1 MKKKIFRFT
10 VVFVLVACNSNEKV
24 EPNVEIKKDTFAAIA
39 PKANDFKSIVIDYKK
54 DPVCGMPITAGIE
67 DTLLYKGKIIAFCSK
82 ECKASFIGKPNSFT
96 LTSK

>member
-1 MKKKIFRFT
+1 MKQIFSLFT
-10 VVFVLVACNSNEKV
+10 VVFIFIACNSNEKV
-24 EPNVEIKKDTFAAIA
+24 KPNVEMKKDTVTTT
-39 PKANDFKSIVIDYKK
+39 KTTDFKSITIDYKK

-82 ECKASFIGKPNSFT
+82 ECKTSFIDKPSLFT

>member
-1 MKKKIFRFT
+1 MKKTFAIIT
-10 VVFVLVACNSNEKV
+10 GIIALIACNDKPKLEAKV
-24 EPNVEIKKDTFAAIA
+24 ANKEDTIITT
-39 PKANDFKSIVIDYKK
+39 KTTDFKSITIDYKK

-82 ECKASFIGKPNSFT
+82 ECKTSFIDKPSSFT